1 MEFSYLSSDMHI
13 LEFHSLKREK
23 LLEEKNVNTMG
34 YKQEN
39 KLAFTAA
46 KYEHQI

>member
-1 MEFSYLSSDMHI
+1 MHI

-23 LLEEKNVNTMG
+23 LLEGKNVHTMG

-39 KLAFTAA
+39 KLTSTAA
-46 KYEHQI
+46 NYEHQI